1 MANYT
6 SAYTGAEIDS
16 AVQKAN
22 HLIDYVYPVGSIY
35 MSVNSTNPATFI
47 GGTWARITDVFL
59 LAGGNSHA
67 PGSVGGSWS
76 HTHSYGIQ
84 FGSYYSSA
92 SFESNSS
99 SGVVNYDSNNSMN
112 IKTWDSVG
120 SATGIRNNAIT
131 NGQTNVS
138 MAHYRG
144 VGNASYSS
152 SVPPYLAV
160 YVWQRIS

>member
-22 HLIDYVYPVGSIY
+22 HLIDYVYPIGSIY

-59 LAGGNSHA
+59 LASGNTYAPGATGGEANHTLTIQEMPSHHHNLSKGDGTTWSAIGWPEDGNSVEHINNTW
-67 PGSVGGSWS
+67 GSAGWPKVQGVGVGWTGGSGA
-76 HTHSYGIQ
+76 H
-84 FGSYYSSA
+84 
-92 SFESNSS
+92 
-99 SGVVNYDSNNSMN
+99 NNM
-112 IKTWDSVG
+112 
-120 SATGIRNNAIT
+120 
-131 NGQTNVS
+131 
-138 MAHYRG
+138 
-144 VGNASYSS
+144 
-152 SVPPYLAV
+152 PPYLAV